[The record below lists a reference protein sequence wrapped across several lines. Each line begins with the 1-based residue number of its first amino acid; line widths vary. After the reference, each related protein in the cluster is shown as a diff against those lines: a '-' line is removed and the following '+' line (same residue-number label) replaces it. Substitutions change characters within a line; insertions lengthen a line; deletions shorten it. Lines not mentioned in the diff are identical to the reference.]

1 MQDFRTKLKKKNF
14 WHEYI
19 ICRVAKFQKY
29 ELLQEYLFRVKT
41 KSNHPL
47 TVNYSP
53 HISSNQKQMK
63 GKAKI
68 LFILKDAKS
77 RSAFF
82 FNMSN
87 KNGALEKRFIK

>member
-1 MQDFRTKLKKKNF
+1 M
-14 WHEYI
+14 
-19 ICRVAKFQKY
+19 AKFQKY

-82 FNMSN
+82 
-87 KNGALEKRFIK
+87 LTCQIKTVPWKKGSLNRTGRGL